1 MLIRTINMVS
11 LLQQSKLEGIR
22 LIVCMYFE
30 TRLLIHIFCLVPD
43 DIVIEIVK
51 KKIVSCEKECRH
63 WIIEGFPRTKV

>member
-30 TRLLIHIFCLVPD
+30 MRLLMNIFCLVPD

-63 WIIEGFPRTKV
+63 WIVEGFPRTKV